1 MECDAK
7 YISLRLPHDL
17 PDQAITILMLVT
29 LIFLVKR
36 WSPEHEAWASQVTEK
51 KWKIRKEVGELWMD
65 TDESDVFL
73 FAYAFVRWIYTVKSV
88 YVRTQVNFAR
98 VNETEAMHGRSR
110 VNVNVPR
117 HFMYC
122 LYFIYMYVRKS
133 FLLAQGIISRD
144 WKSTCKAL
152 EPSFL
157 WYFSVVRFLWSINW
171 VKWM

>member
-1 MECDAK
+1 MKLELHK
-7 YISLRLPHDL
+7 S
-17 PDQAITILMLVT
+17 Q
-29 LIFLVKR
+29 KR
-36 WSPEHEAWASQVTEK
+36 SERFEK
-51 KWKIRKEVGELWMD
+51 KLVSCEWIPMKVM
-65 TDESDVFL
+65 FFF
-73 FAYAFVRWIYTVKSV
+73 FAHAFVRWIYTVKSV

-122 LYFIYMYVRKS
+122 LYFIYMYVRKR

-144 WKSTCKAL
+144 WKSTFKVL

-157 WYFSVVRFLWSINW
+157 
-171 VKWM
+171 

>member
-1 MECDAK
+1 MKLELHK
-7 YISLRLPHDL
+7 S
-17 PDQAITILMLVT
+17 Q
-29 LIFLVKR
+29 KR
-36 WSPEHEAWASQVTEK
+36 SERFEK
-51 KWKIRKEVGELWMD
+51 KLVSCERIPMKVM
-65 TDESDVFL
+65 FFF

-110 VNVNVPR
+110 VNVNAPR

-144 WKSTCKAL
+144 WKSTFKAL

-157 WYFSVVRFLWSINW
+157 
-171 VKWM
+171 